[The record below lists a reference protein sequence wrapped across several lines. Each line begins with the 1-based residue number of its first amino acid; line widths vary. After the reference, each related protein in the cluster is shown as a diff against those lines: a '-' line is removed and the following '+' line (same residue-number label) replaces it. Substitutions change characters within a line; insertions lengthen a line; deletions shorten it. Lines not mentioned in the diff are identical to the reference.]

1 MNSTRFSRRPKA
13 FTLIELLCVI
23 AIIGIL
29 AALLL
34 PALNQGK
41 SSAQRLRCVN
51 NLKQVGLAFH
61 MFAHDHQD
69 RFPMMTSVADGGSLE
84 FVQSGF
90 HVTGPFYFSYRHF
103 AAMSN
108 ELVTPMIL
116 NCPAELYRAAAPNFA
131 SFKNE
136 NLSYFV
142 GANAEFRRPGS
153 ILAGDRNI
161 TNDLVRGPTIVRQ
174 PLGTRIRWTKELHH
188 RKGNLLFADAHVE
201 ERNGER
207 LLTTG
212 LVGDLVLPTTRL
224 DDAFRRPSNPSS
236 PPPHSP
242 APQPS
247 PNASDSPPADDRQ
260 HSHSS
265 SGSRPLELRETV
277 SSETV
282 LEKRIVEPATNPAV
296 MAAAVT
302 STNVQQSEAA
312 PEKDWSGSA
321 AVDRIQNFAWLLY
334 LLLAFIVAVLI
345 ALRLRQRAKKQSE

>member
-1 MNSTRFSRRPKA
+1 
-13 FTLIELLCVI
+13 
-23 AIIGIL
+23 
-29 AALLL
+29 
-34 PALNQGK
+34 
-41 SSAQRLRCVN
+41 
-51 NLKQVGLAFH
+51 
-61 MFAHDHQD
+61 
-69 RFPMMTSVADGGSLE
+69 MMTPVADGGSLE

-201 ERNGER
+201 ERNGDQSFAS
-207 LLTTG
+207 G
-212 LVGDLVLPTTRL
+212 FIGDLILPSAHTVNILARSPIPPQTP
-224 DDAFRRPSNPSS
+224 RPPAEPAASNRSG
-236 PPPHSP
+236 SP
-242 APQPS
+242 AADRQEHSRSSDSKTPNVRERTSSDEILEKGAIKPAATDQTVVA
-247 PNASDSPPADDRQ
+247 NASP
-260 HSHSS
+260 
-265 SGSRPLELRETV
+265 
-277 SSETV
+277 
-282 LEKRIVEPATNPAV
+282 TNAP
-296 MAAAVT
+296 
-302 STNVQQSEAA
+302 QSE
-312 PEKDWSGSA
+312 PMIEKDWSSGSA
-321 AVDRIQNFAWLLY
+321 VERIRNFAWLLY
-334 LLLAFIVAVLI
+334 LLLALIVAVLI
-345 ALRLRQRAKKQSE
+345 ALRLRQRARKQTE

>member
-69 RFPMMTSVADGGSLE
+69 RFPMMTPVADGGSLE

-201 ERNGER
+201 ERNGDQSFAS
-207 LLTTG
+207 G
-212 LVGDLVLPTTRL
+212 FIGDLILPSAHTVNILAR
-224 DDAFRRPSNPSS
+224 S
-236 PPPHSP
+236 PIPPQTP
-242 APQPS
+242 R
-247 PNASDSPPADDRQ
+247 PPA
-260 HSHSS
+260 
-265 SGSRPLELRETV
+265 
-277 SSETV
+277 
-282 LEKRIVEPATNPAV
+282 EPAASNR
-296 MAAAVT
+296 
-302 STNVQQSEAA
+302 
-312 PEKDWSGSA
+312 SG
-321 AVDRIQNFAWLLY
+321 
-334 LLLAFIVAVLI
+334 
-345 ALRLRQRAKKQSE
+345 